1 MEVLPSPR
9 GLIVDLITPLKKSG
23 DIDGRGLGKH
33 LDRVL
38 PHVQAVLLASPQ
50 TGEGKNLDPN
60 QRDELLEKALVV
72 VRGQV
77 PVLIWIT
84 HSTEEGTKET
94 LQLLK
99 KRLERRKYTGQ
110 IFWVD
115 TPLYYHSNRGLPS
128 LYKDLS
134 TTVKEPFLLHND
146 PELIKQL
153 ASTFKRTN
161 IRTSILKELSQMDSI
176 RGLIFLGSLDRVRN
190 YQKAVR
196 ARIDFRIYDGEESQF
211 LKYPSL
217 SGVVSVGA
225 NLAPRVWQKVTASSL
240 NLSGERKDY
249 PDHLQQILN
258 QGEYLKSLLQIYQ
271 NSSAHL
277 IKQVLSDKGIIESP
291 TSTLTEENTEEKAR
305 HLEALMERY
314 GDYP

>member
-33 LDRVL
+33 LDGVL
-38 PHVQAVLLASPQ
+38 PNVQALRLASPQ
-50 TGEGKNLDPN
+50 TGEGKNLDSH
-60 QRDELLEKALVV
+60 QRDELLAKALVV
-72 VRGQV
+72 VRGQI
-77 PVLIWIT
+77 PILIWIT
-84 HSTEEGTKET
+84 QNTEEDTEET
-94 LQLLK
+94 LQRLK

-128 LYKDLS
+128 HYKNLS
-134 TTVKEPFLLHND
+134 TTVKEAFLLHND
-146 PELIKQL
+146 PEFIRQI

-176 RGLIFLGSLDRVRN
+176 RGLIFLGSLDRARN

-196 ARIDFRIYDGEESQF
+196 ARSDFRIYDGDESHF
-211 LKYPSL
+211 LTYPSL

-225 NLAPRVWQKVTASSL
+225 NLAPRAWQKVTASSL

-249 PDHLQQILN
+249 PDSLQQIWN
-258 QGEYLKSLLQIYQ
+258 QGEYIRSLLEIYQ
-271 NSSAHL
+271 RSSACL
-277 IKQVLSDKGIIESP
+277 IKQVLSDKGILETP
-291 TSTLTEENTEEKAR
+291 TSTVMEENTEEQAR
-305 HLEALMERY
+305 RLETLMERY